1 MEERD
6 KEVNVFSRLY
16 AFVKKLFCP
25 NRKPRDLKINWVQM
39 KLDQEEHPISGQEKY
54 K

>member
-1 MEERD
+1 MEERE

-16 AFVKKLFCP
+16 AFVKELFCP
-25 NRKPRDLKINWVQM
+25 RRKPRDLKVDWIQM
-39 KLDQEEHPISGQEKY
+39 KLDQEEHPIPGQEKY